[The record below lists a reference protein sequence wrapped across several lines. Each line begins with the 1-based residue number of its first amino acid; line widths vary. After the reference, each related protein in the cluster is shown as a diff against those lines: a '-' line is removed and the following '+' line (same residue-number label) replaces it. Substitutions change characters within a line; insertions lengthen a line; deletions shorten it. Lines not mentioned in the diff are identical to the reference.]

1 MLKSFRYSGPSD
13 IFFGVDIHKQ
23 LGSTVR
29 QLNGTRVFVITDPG
43 VARAGILAEVLQVLK
58 EDGIIAG
65 SYDGVVPEPPIG
77 SVQEVASRVKEE
89 GYDLIIGLGGGSPM
103 DVAKV
108 VSVLQSNDDP
118 IESMVGTGNVK
129 KPGLP
134 TITIPTTSGTGSEVT
149 QIAIFT
155 FEKEQTKKGIVSPYL
170 FASAAVVDPVFTYGL
185 PPHITAHTGMDALVH
200 AIEAYLSLKA
210 NPMSDMFALDAI
222 GYISRY
228 IRKAVHNGD
237 DVEARYYMSLG
248 SLKAGLAFSN
258 ASTAAVHAL
267 AYPLGGT
274 FHIPHGLSNTLMLKS
289 VMEYSVAGDLERY
302 ADLAAAMGENIERLT
317 EREAAFKSIEGVENL
332 ATDLGVP
339 TRLREMGIPR
349 EAIPRMA
356 EDASRHTR
364 LILQNPRRLSVEDI
378 EKIYQNAW

>member
-29 QLNGTRVFVITDPG
+29 HLNGTRVFVITDPG

-356 EDASRHTR
+356 EDASRQTR

>member
-13 IFFGVDIHKQ
+13 ILFGVDVHKE
-23 LGSTVR
+23 LGSTIR
-29 QLNGTRVFVITDPG
+29 QLKGTRVFVITDQG
-43 VARAGILAEVLQVLK
+43 VSRAGILEKILK
-58 EDGIIAG
+58 VINDDGIQTAY
-65 SYDGVVPEPPIG
+65 YDNVVPEPPIE
-77 SVQEVASRVKEE
+77 SVQEVASRVREG
-89 GYDLIIGLGGGSPM
+89 GYDLIVGLGGGSPM

-108 VSVLQSNDDP
+108 VSVLQGNDDP

-134 TITIPTTSGTGSEVT
+134 TIAIPTTAGTGSEVT

-170 FASAAVVDPVFTYGL
+170 FVSAAVVDPVFTYGL
-185 PPHITAHTGMDALVH
+185 PSHITAHTGMDALVH
-200 AIEAYLSLKA
+200 AIESYLSLKA
-210 NPMSDMFALDAI
+210 NPMSDMFALEAI
-222 GYISRY
+222 GVISRY

-237 DVEARYYMSLG
+237 DIEARYYMSLG

-289 VMEYSVAGDLERY
+289 VMEYSFAGNLERY
-302 ADLAAAMGENIERLT
+302 ADIASAMGENIEGLT
-317 EREAAFKSIEGVENL
+317 EREAALKSIEGVENL
-332 ATDLGVP
+332 ALDLGVP
-339 TRLREMGIPR
+339 TRLRDMGIPR

-356 EDASRHTR
+356 EDASRQTR

-378 EKIYQNAW
+378 EKIFHNAW